1 MLNIGI
7 FCSASGDLAP
17 IYYEEARRLGKWIGE
32 HHHLIYYGGT
42 HQGLMETMAQSV
54 QEYGGSAVGIM
65 PQFMYDNGLASAT
78 ADQIIVTHDMVE
90 RKNKMM
96 ELSDVFVALPGG
108 FGTWDEIFHVIA
120 CGQVGYHDKKLI
132 LFNINNYY
140 DNLVAQAEE
149 AYNQRFTPNAYRCRF
164 TPVNTMHDCI
174 KQLELADISKN
185 SVPLDDE

>member
-42 HQGLMETMAQSV
+42 HQGTD
-54 QEYGGSAVGIM
+54 GNHGTKRTGIWRQRRRHHA
-65 PQFMYDNGLASAT
+65 QFMYDNGLASAT

-96 ELSDVFVALPGG
+96 ELSDVLWPCQAVSALGMRFSCDCLRASGLSRQKIDSFQHQQLLRPSGG
-108 FGTWDEIFHVIA
+108 TSRRSLQPKI
-120 CGQVGYHDKKLI
+120 Y
-132 LFNINNYY
+132 
-140 DNLVAQAEE
+140 AECLSLQIYSCQHY
-149 AYNQRFTPNAYRCRF
+149 ARL
-164 TPVNTMHDCI
+164 H

>member
-1 MLNIGI
+1 MKAG
-7 FCSASGDLAP
+7 
-17 IYYEEARRLGKWIGE
+17 GE
-32 HHHLIYYGGT
+32 VTGVEPNFFIENEFQHD
-42 HQGLMETMAQSV
+42 GLTK
-54 QEYGGSAVGIM
+54 
-65 PQFMYDNGLASAT
+65 L
-78 ADQIIVTHDMVE
+78 IVTKDMTE

-108 FGTWDEIFHVIA
+108 FGAWDEIFHVIA

-140 DNLVAQAEE
+140 DHLVAQAEE